1 MQFIADIFPILGVS
15 IIYHQDRNIIK
26 PRANNQ
32 GIHSSFQDP
41 AGSRPERVMQG
52 TQFAPKAK
60 SQKRNPT
67 PGTPPWVPLF
77 WGRSVC
83 LKYAKGEKEGEREEE
98 KKKKGGVLGVRVRS
112 RMDLVGSTDDEDS
125 ELDTVSRLVV
135 FAVSSFADPV
145 ADLAQKS

>member
-60 SQKRNPT
+60 SQKKKSNTGDASVGPIIL
-67 PGTPPWVPLF
+67 G
-77 WGRSVC
+77 GSVC

-98 KKKKGGVLGVRVRS
+98 KKKKGGCWG
-112 RMDLVGSTDDEDS
+112 
-125 ELDTVSRLVV
+125 
-135 FAVSSFADPV
+135 
-145 ADLAQKS
+145 

>member
-60 SQKRNPT
+60 SQKKIQHR
-67 PGTPPWVPLF
+67 
-77 WGRSVC
+77 GRLRGSH
-83 LKYAKGEKEGEREEE
+83 YFGGEAF
-98 KKKKGGVLGVRVRS
+98 V
-112 RMDLVGSTDDEDS
+112 
-125 ELDTVSRLVV
+125 
-135 FAVSSFADPV
+135 
-145 ADLAQKS
+145 